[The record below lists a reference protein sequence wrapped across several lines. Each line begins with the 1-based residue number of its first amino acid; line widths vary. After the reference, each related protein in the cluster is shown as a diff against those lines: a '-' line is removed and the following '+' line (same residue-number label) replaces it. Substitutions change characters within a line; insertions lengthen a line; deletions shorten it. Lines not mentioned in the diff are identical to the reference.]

1 MKIELNAKALAAV
14 SDLCN
19 ESTLETNIAL
29 MEDSIDML
37 LSDEFPEESERIVD
51 FVRAYR
57 ALSKQLQT
65 ILENVRKD

>member
-1 MKIELNAKALAAV
+1 MKIELNAKALEAV

-37 LSDEFPEESERIVD
+37 LSDELPEESERIVD

-57 ALSKQLQT
+57 ALSKLLQT

>member
-29 MEDSIDML
+29 MEDSIDMF